1 MKKVISWA
9 LALTMSLGLA
19 LPAAAANET
28 SDEALKRITQM
39 VKETLDLDTGAYSG
53 FQGEREEVASIGM
66 WNLSWS
72 RMDEGLSIEALDDG
86 TITSYSLDLPYS
98 PSSSGDF
105 PTFPRG
111 DEASAAQSAQVFLD
125 KVLSDGE
132 SVELGQPRGMDT
144 LSGNSY
150 RFSGEV
156 LLNGLSSPL
165 TYSIT
170 VRASDNQVT
179 RFNRDAAAGI
189 FLGDVPGNKPAIG
202 QPQASEALKES
213 LALRLEYVLEEDGTT
228 AVLRYLPED
237 TDTFYID
244 AATGEALN
252 ITELEALV
260 DGGVGAGGSSNASGD
275 SSASRE
281 EGLKDLSQAE
291 QAGIAKL
298 EGVLSTGAL
307 DQRVRSVAA
316 YGLSGYALASASYE
330 LEEAEEGARDQVL
343 CVLSYVRSSED
354 DSTSRMIT
362 VDARTGAVESI
373 WSSASRLEDA
383 EHPPLTL
390 AEAQKKAE
398 DFLKG
403 FCGDRWAALTLYES
417 RNDTENRRPYYTF
430 TYVQAVNEIPFPE
443 NCYTIAVDCRDGSV
457 YRLNYRYSESVTFAN
472 PTGIVDEVSAL
483 DAWMGTYDTALGYRL
498 VPRAL
503 NSSNELEAYLIGVG
517 FSHYYGLKLT
527 YALEREDYCL
537 GIDAATGKP
546 VWREVGDSTI
556 SYTDLDGSWAKAD
569 VEKLASYDVGY
580 DGGTFRP
587 QKNLTQWDMVALLV
601 SLEGYR
607 IDPTDADRATADSVY
622 STAYRM
628 GALAR
633 EERDEERA
641 VTRGELVK
649 YLLNCAGYGP
659 AARLEGIFTCS
670 YSDAADIPSSELGYA
685 ALAQGLGMVQ
695 GGYHGDRVA
704 TRAEMSAM
712 LCRLLER

>member
-1 MKKVISWA
+1 MKKAVS
-9 LALTMSLGLA
+9 LVLVLTMSLGFA
-19 LPAAAANET
+19 LPAAAVDET
-28 SDEALKRITQM
+28 SDEALNRITQT
-39 VKETLDLDTGAYSG
+39 VKETLDLDTDAYSE
-53 FQGEREEVASIGM
+53 FQGEREEVTSIGM
-66 WNLSWS
+66 WDLSWS
-72 RMDEGLSIEALDDG
+72 GMDEGLSIEVLDDG
-86 TITSYSLDLPYS
+86 TITSYSLELPYT

-111 DEASAAQSAQVFLD
+111 DEPSATQSAQVFLD
-125 KVLSDGE
+125 KVLPDGE

-150 RFSGEV
+150 RFSGEI

-179 RFNRDAAAGI
+179 RFYRDAAASI

-202 QPQASEALKES
+202 QSQASEALKKS

-228 AVLRYLPED
+228 ADLRYLPED

-244 AATGEALN
+244 AATGETLN

-260 DGGVGAGGSSNASGD
+260 DGGVGAGESGITSGD
-275 SSASRE
+275 SSASRD

-291 QAGIAKL
+291 QEGIAKL

-330 LEEAEEGARDQVL
+330 LEKAEEGAKDQVL
-343 CVLSYVRSSED
+343 CALSYVRSSED
-354 DSTSRMIT
+354 DSASRMIT

-373 WSSASRLEDA
+373 WSSAARLGE
-383 EHPPLTL
+383 EERPPLTL

-417 RNDTENRRPYYTF
+417 QNGTENRQPYYTF
-430 TYVQAVNEIPFPE
+430 TYVQAANEIPFPE
-443 NCYTIAVDCRDGSV
+443 NCYTIAIDCRDGSV
-457 YRLNYRYSESVTFAN
+457 YQLDYQYSESVTFAT
-472 PTGIVDEVSAL
+472 PAGIVDEASAL
-483 DAWMGTYDTALGYRL
+483 NAWMGTYDTTLAYRL

-503 NSSNELEAYLIGVG
+503 NSSDELEACLMEMGL
-517 FSHYYGLKLT
+517 SHYYGLKLT

-546 VWREVGDSTI
+546 IWREVGDSAI

-580 DGGTFRP
+580 DGGTFQP

-607 IDPTDADRATADSVY
+607 INPTDADRATVDSVY
-622 STAYRM
+622 SAVYRM
-628 GALAR
+628 GALTR

-649 YLLNCAGYGP
+649 CLLDCAGYGP

-670 YSDAADIPSSELGYA
+670 YSDAANIPSSELGYA
-685 ALAQGLGMVQ
+685 ALAQGLGMVR

-704 TRAEMSAM
+704 TRAEMAAM

>member
-1 MKKVISWA
+1 MKKAVS
-9 LALTMSLGLA
+9 LVLVLTMSLGLA
-19 LPAAAANET
+19 LPAAAAEET
-28 SDEALKRITQM
+28 SDEALSQITQT
-39 VKETLDLDTGAYSG
+39 VKETLDLDTDAYSE

-66 WNLSWS
+66 WSLSWS
-72 RMDEGLSIEALDDG
+72 GMDEGLSIEVLDDG

-111 DEASAAQSAQVFLD
+111 DEASATQSAQVFLD
-125 KVLSDGE
+125 KVLSGGE

-150 RFSGEV
+150 RFSGEI
-156 LLNGLSSPL
+156 LLNGISSPL
-165 TYSIT
+165 TYSVT

-179 RFNRDAAAGI
+179 RFYRDAAAGI

-202 QPQASEALKES
+202 QSQASAALKES

-244 AATGEALN
+244 ATTGESLN
-252 ITELEALV
+252 ITELEALMNS
-260 DGGVGAGGSSNASGD
+260 GIGAGGSSNGSAE
-275 SSASRE
+275 SSASRD
-281 EGLKDLSQAE
+281 EGGLSQAE
-291 QAGIAKL
+291 QEGIAKL
-298 EGVLSTGAL
+298 EGVLSTEAL

-316 YGLSGYALASASYE
+316 YGLSGYALASASYK
-330 LEEAEEGARDQVL
+330 LEEAEEGAKDQVL

-354 DSTSRMIT
+354 DSASRTIT

-373 WSSASRLEDA
+373 WSSAARLGEA
-383 EHPPLTL
+383 ERPPLTL
-390 AEAQKKAE
+390 VEAQKKAE

-417 RNDTENRRPYYTF
+417 QNGTENRRPYYTF

-443 NCYTIAVDCRDGSV
+443 NCYTIAIDCRDGSV
-457 YRLNYRYSESVTFAN
+457 YRLDYQYSESVTFAN
-472 PTGIVDEVSAL
+472 PAGIVDEASAL
-483 DAWMGTYDTALGYRL
+483 NVWMGTYDTTLAYRL

-503 NSSNELEAYLIGVG
+503 NSSDELEAYLMEMG
-517 FSHYYGLKLT
+517 FTHYYGLKLT

-537 GIDAATGKP
+537 GIDAATGNP
-546 VWREVGDSTI
+546 IWREVSSSAI
-556 SYTDLDGSWAKAD
+556 SYADLDGSWAKAD
-569 VEKLASYDVGY
+569 VEKLASYKVGY
-580 DGGTFRP
+580 DGGTFQP

-607 IDPTDADRATADSVY
+607 VDPADMDKATVDSVY
-622 STAYRM
+622 STAYQM
-628 GALAR
+628 GVLTR
-633 EERDEERA
+633 EERDEDRL

-649 YLLNCAGYGP
+649 CLLDCAGYGP

-685 ALAQGLGMVQ
+685 ALAQGLGMVR

-704 TRAEMSAM
+704 TRAEMAAM